1 MDDIFVK
8 EAAAEKVEYKGN
20 TVNINYSYVL
30 DPLYISIMA
39 DK

>member
-8 EAAAEKVEYKGN
+8 EAAEKVEYKGN